1 MASVMSS
8 TTPERRR
15 LIRSDKRHNVISNSD
30 FSIRHQ
36 LVFGA
41 LIVTGRVLL
50 HWFVFPELR
59 RHGIPY
65 QVGGS
70 GDHRAISEFRRIC
83 LAEGRPLILWHVMTG
98 LLVVLYAGVIG
109 WGCPACAPNLQGCM
123 AARSEPANAI
133 PPTCGVESCY
143 AAMSGTPEAKRS
155 RKPVQLD
162 HAGIHSY
169 GSRMTDFCCLCAAGI
184 QSIG

>member
-15 LIRSDKRHNVISNSD
+15 LIRSDKPHNIMSNSD
-30 FSIRHQ
+30 FSIYHQ
-36 LVFGA
+36 LVLGT

-59 RHGIPY
+59 RRGIPY

-83 LAEGRPLILWHVMTG
+83 LAEGKPLTLWYVLVG
-98 LLVVLYAGVIG
+98 LLVVLYAGAIG
-109 WGCPACAPNLQGCM
+109 WGCLIIFSMCA
-123 AARSEPANAI
+123 
-133 PPTCGVESCY
+133 
-143 AAMSGTPEAKRS
+143 
-155 RKPVQLD
+155 
-162 HAGIHSY
+162 
-169 GSRMTDFCCLCAAGI
+169 
-184 QSIG
+184 